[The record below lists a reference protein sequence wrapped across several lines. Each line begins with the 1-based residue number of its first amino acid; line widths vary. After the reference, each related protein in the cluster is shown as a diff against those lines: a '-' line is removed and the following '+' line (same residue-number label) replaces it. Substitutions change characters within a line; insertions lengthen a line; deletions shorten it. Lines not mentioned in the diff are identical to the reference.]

1 MRPRTSI
8 ILQIAGADLVRR
20 LSGNW
25 RDDSG
30 ICLCPA
36 HADIQPSL
44 SVRVGHTRLLFHCF
58 AGCDTRDVLRA
69 IARLQPKALACSGGG
84 VDAGEDDAVAGWRR
98 TRLIDLWDSAH
109 STEETS
115 ASRYLARR
123 AIDIAPPSLR
133 FHPRT
138 PLGSGRALRFRPAL
152 LTAVTERKRLLALQR
167 TFLDADG
174 CRARDLVRPRRLFGH
189 PGSGA
194 VRLAA
199 ANDDL
204 ALAEGVETAVSAM
217 ILLGLP
223 VWAVIGS
230 ARMAKVTIPE
240 TVRHLVLLPDNDAPG
255 RRGAALAQVAH
266 AQPGRTI
273 ETLWP
278 WYGLN
283 DWNDVLRARRREGVE
298 GLRQAA

>member
-1 MRPRTSI
+1 MSRQRSMS
-8 ILQIAGADLVRR
+8 LEVAGAKLVRR
-20 LSGNW
+20 LGGNW
-25 RDDSG
+25 RDDRG
-30 ICLCPA
+30 MCLCPA
-36 HADIQPSL
+36 HADRSPSL
-44 SVRVGHTRLLFHCF
+44 SVRVGHSRLLFHCF

-69 IARLQPKALACSGGG
+69 IARLQPGALACSGGG

-98 TRLIDLWDSAH
+98 ARLIELWDSAR
-109 STEETS
+109 STDETS

-133 FHPRT
+133 FHART

-152 LTAVTERKRLLALQR
+152 LAAVTERKRLVALQR

-174 CRARDLVRPRRLFGH
+174 CRARDLIRPRRLFGH
-189 PGSGA
+189 SGCGT

-223 VWAVIGS
+223 VWAVLG
-230 ARMAKVTIPE
+230 AGRMAKVTIPDS
-240 TVRHLVLLPDNDAPG
+240 VRRLVLLPDNDPSG
-255 RRGAALAQVAH
+255 RRGAALASIAH

-283 DWNDVLRARRREGVE
+283 DWNDVLRARRRGGVE